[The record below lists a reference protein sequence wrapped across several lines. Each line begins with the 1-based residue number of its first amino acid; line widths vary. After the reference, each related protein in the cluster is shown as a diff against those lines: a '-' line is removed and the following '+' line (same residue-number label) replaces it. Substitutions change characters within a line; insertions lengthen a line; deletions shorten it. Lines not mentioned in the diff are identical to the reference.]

1 MGSVQSGAVWRLQPR
16 PDGDRNGGWSS
27 VLKSRDE
34 THSMPAPGETDR
46 RRRGGPARPGLG
58 LTLPNPTAGLLPRAP
73 VWYAGARKEPRMA
86 TAEEFRRLALALE
99 GTTEAPHVDRTAF
112 RVARIFATLAPD
124 DATGNLKLEPD
135 EQELK
140 CLLQPAAFAPV
151 PNRWSA
157 QGWTTIRLDAIALP
171 ELQGAL
177 ELAWRHAQPRG
188 RSKKQGSALSR

>member
-1 MGSVQSGAVWRLQPR
+1 
-16 PDGDRNGGWSS
+16 
-27 VLKSRDE
+27 
-34 THSMPAPGETDR
+34 
-46 RRRGGPARPGLG
+46 
-58 LTLPNPTAGLLPRAP
+58 
-73 VWYAGARKEPRMA
+73 MA

-124 DATGNLKLEPD
+124 GTTANLRLPPD

-140 CLLQPAAFAPV
+140 CLLQPGAFAPV
-151 PNRWSA
+151 TNRWGA

-171 ELQGAL
+171 ELKGAL

-188 RSKKQGSALSR
+188 RRTKQRETTG